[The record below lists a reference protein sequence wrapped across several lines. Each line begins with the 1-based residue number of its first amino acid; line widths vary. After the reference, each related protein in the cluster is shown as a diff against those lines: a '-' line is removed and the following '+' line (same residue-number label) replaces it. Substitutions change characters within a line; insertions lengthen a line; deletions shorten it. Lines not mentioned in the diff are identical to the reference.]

1 MKPELRQWL
10 IEKINDTG
18 LLSGRVYSI
27 QTTNNVVEPFAL
39 ISEIDEK
46 VRRDSMD
53 TFLDLR
59 ISVSVFASDLSLAE
73 EINETIKIKLQVTG
87 ETENYWILAV
97 RLISGKTKRNRLNY
111 QVINEY
117 VINIQEK

>member
-27 QTTNNVVEPFAL
+27 QTINNVVEPFAL
-39 ISEIDEK
+39 ISEMDKK

-53 TFLDLR
+53 TFLDIR
-59 ISVSVFASDLSLAE
+59 ISVSVFRFGS
-73 EINETIKIKLQVTG
+73 QPRRG
-87 ETENYWILAV
+87 NY
-97 RLISGKTKRNRLNY
+97 RSNQNQTSSYGRN
-111 QVINEY
+111 
-117 VINIQEK
+117 

>member
-27 QTTNNVVEPFAL
+27 QTTNNVVAPFAL
-39 ISEIDEK
+39 ISEMDEK

-53 TFLDLR
+53 TFIDIR

-73 EINETIKIKLQVTG
+73 EINEIIKIKLQVTG
-87 ETENYWILAV
+87 ETENYWVLAV
-97 RLISGKTKRNRLNY
+97 RLFSGKTKRNRLNY

>member
-27 QTTNNVVEPFAL
+27 QTINNVVEPFAL
-39 ISEIDEK
+39 ISEMDKK

-53 TFLDLR
+53 TFLDIR

-117 VINIQEK
+117 IINIQEK